1 MAVLDTII
9 YYFSWLC
16 VLWYTFMAL
25 LSLLGLTVSRCR
37 YTKKDTPKSPSM
49 LTPPS
54 VSILRPLKGLDI
66 NLRENLLS
74 SFCQNYPAYEIIF
87 SVAKEDDPAI
97 PVVKELMEEH
107 PEIETRLIIGDVAAG
122 INPKINN
129 LIKSYDSAQHD
140 ILWILD
146 SNVQVHADALARSVD
161 AILKPKVGLV
171 HHLPLATNPSSYGAE
186 VEQVFLDTNH
196 AKMYI
201 AINFVAVAS
210 CIMGKSNLWRKSDL
224 EKAGG
229 LRQFAQYMAEDNI
242 IAEALWA
249 QGLKHV
255 MTCDTANQSL
265 GSLSPKDYCLRRS
278 RWVRV
283 RKYIVTA
290 ATLVEPIT
298 ESIICGL
305 MGAFGY
311 SSRFGVSFGLF
322 FLIHWLCWFLCDYTL
337 YHTFLGSA
345 QLKPQPLLH
354 FVRAWFSRE
363 ILALPLYV
371 YAMVGDKIVW
381 RGELYELQRDGT
393 GVKVSKKDSF
403 AKFAGVL

>member
-1 MAVLDTII
+1 MVR
-9 YYFSWLC
+9 
-16 VLWYTFMAL
+16 LW
-25 LSLLGLTVSRCR
+25 
-37 YTKKDTPKSPSM
+37 
-49 LTPPS
+49 
-54 VSILRPLKGLDI
+54 LKGT
-66 NLRENLLS
+66 R
-74 SFCQNYPAYEIIF
+74 
-87 SVAKEDDPAI
+87 
-97 PVVKELMEEH
+97 H
-107 PEIETRLIIGDVAAG
+107 TRLYKRWYVFVSGDIAAG

-140 ILWILD
+140 ILWVLD
-146 SNVQVHADALARSVD
+146 SNVQVHPDALARSVD
-161 AILKPKVGLV
+161 AILQPKVGLV

-298 ESIICGL
+298 ESIVCGL

-322 FLIHWLCWFLCDYTL
+322 FLIHWFCWFLCDYTL

-345 QLKPQPLLH
+345 QLKPQPI
-354 FVRAWFSRE
+354 FNFARAWFSRE

>member
-1 MAVLDTII
+1 MSFSPRVAYLLRLHFVHVLTNPA
-9 YYFSWLC
+9 FL
-16 VLWYTFMAL
+16 
-25 LSLLGLTVSRCR
+25 VS
-37 YTKKDTPKSPSM
+37 
-49 LTPPS
+49 
-54 VSILRPLKGLDI
+54 GDI
-66 NLRENLLS
+66 
-74 SFCQNYPAYEIIF
+74 P
-87 SVAKEDDPAI
+87 
-97 PVVKELMEEH
+97 
-107 PEIETRLIIGDVAAG
+107 AG

-129 LIKSYDSAQHD
+129 LIKSYESAKHD

-146 SNVQVHADALARSVD
+146 SNVQVHPDTLARSVD

-171 HHLPLATNPSSYGAE
+171 HHLPLATNPGSYGAQ

-210 CIMGKSNLWRKSDL
+210 CVMGKSNLYRKSDL
-224 EKAGG
+224 ENAGG
-229 LRQFAQYMAEDNI
+229 LKQFAQYMAEDNI

-265 GSLSPKDYCLRRS
+265 GPLSPKDYCLRRS

-298 ESIICGL
+298 ESILCGL

-311 SSRFGVSFGLF
+311 GTRFGVSPALF
-322 FLIHWLCWFLCDYTL
+322 FLVHWLCWFSCDYIL
-337 YHTFLGSA
+337 YHTFLSSA
-345 QLKPQPLLH
+345 QSKTQPFSK
-354 FVRAWFSRE
+354 FVRAWLSRE
-363 ILALPLYV
+363 LLALPLYL